1 MARAIWSG
9 AVSFG
14 LVNVPVKAY
23 AAVKDHAVHF
33 HRLEKSSGARI
44 RNKKVSQK
52 TGREVDND
60 KIEMGYELAS
70 GHYVVVDPAE
80 LDALRP
86 DQTRTIDVS
95 DFVELEA
102 IDPIYYAHTYWLAPD
117 GKPATHA
124 YGLLL
129 ASMIEQGRVG
139 IGTVV
144 MRNKQYLAA
153 IRPFDRG
160 LAMSTMRFAD
170 EVVPA
175 SAVKALPARQPKVDK
190 KEMKLANQII
200 GALASDWDPKRY
212 HDTYTESLLDMIEQ
226 KAKGK
231 EVVVEESTA
240 ADTNVIDLMAALEAS
255 VAEAKGNRSRAKQSG
270 AAKRSGSAKRSTP
283 SKTGSKAG
291 SKNASRTTKARR
303 AS

>member
-33 HRLEKSSGARI
+33 HRLEKGSGARI
-44 RNKKVSQK
+44 RNKKVSERS
-52 TGREVDND
+52 GREVDAE
-60 KIEMGYELAS
+60 KIEMGYELSS
-70 GHYVVVDPAE
+70 GEYVVVDPAE

-86 DQTRTIDVS
+86 DQTRTIDVT

-102 IDPIYYAHTYWLAPD
+102 IDPIFYAHTYWLAPD
-117 GKPATHA
+117 GKPAA
-124 YGLLL
+124 RPYGLLL
-129 ASMIEQGRVG
+129 AAMIEQGRVG

-153 IRPFDRG
+153 IRPFERG

-175 SAVKALPARQPKVDK
+175 SAVDALPSRQPKVDR
-190 KEMKLANQII
+190 KEIKLANQII
-200 GALASDWDPKRY
+200 DALASDWDPTRY
-212 HDTYTESLLDMIEQ
+212 HDSYTEALRDVIEQ
-226 KAKGK
+226 KAKGND
-231 EVVVEESTA
+231 VVVEESRQPDT
-240 ADTNVIDLMAALEAS
+240 TNVVDLMAALEAS
-255 VAEAKGNRSRAKQSG
+255 VADAKGRRTKSRGAKKAASKRGTSTTKKRAARSKG
-270 AAKRSGSAKRSTP
+270 RSSAK
-283 SKTGSKAG
+283 
-291 SKNASRTTKARR
+291 ARKS
-303 AS
+303 A

>member
-23 AAVKDHAVHF
+23 AAVKDHTVHF
-33 HRLEKSSGARI
+33 HRLEKGTGVRV

-52 TGREVDND
+52 TGREVDST

-70 GHYVVVDPAE
+70 GRYVVVDPGE

-117 GKPATHA
+117 GKPATRA

-129 ASMIEQGRVG
+129 AAMIDQGRVG

-170 EVVPA
+170 EVIPA
-175 SAVKALPARQPKVDK
+175 SSVKALPSRQPKVDA

-200 GALASDWDPKRY
+200 RSLAGDWDPASY
-212 HDTYTESLLDMIEQ
+212 HDTYTESLLEVIEA

-231 EVVVEESTA
+231 EVVVEDGEKS
-240 ADTNVIDLMAALEAS
+240 DTNVVDLMAALEAS
-255 VAEAKGNRSRAKQSG
+255 VAEAKGHRAGRKKAAG
-270 AAKRSGSAKRSTP
+270 ATKRSKAKPRSKARST
-283 SKTGSKAG
+283 
-291 SKNASRTTKARR
+291 SRSATRARS
-303 AS
+303 A